1 MKTFAWYIPR
11 VGADVEKSD
20 LLKATASAERGWEF
34 SWNELSKVPFP
45 GLIGSLSYSD
55 KAWEY
60 SQVPFSL
67 EVKPCSSVDYVIK
80 KSISTSS

>member
-20 LLKATASAERGWEF
+20 LLTATASAERGWEF

-45 GLIGSLSYSD
+45 DLIGSLSYSD
-55 KAWEY
+55 KA
-60 SQVPFSL
+60 
-67 EVKPCSSVDYVIK
+67 
-80 KSISTSS
+80 